1 MRNKVYIHARIDDR
15 SGEWYLQWRKWKL
28 HLAGKTDETAWMD
41 KFIFTAAKNV
51 LWVEQWE
58 VFKKQFNQILNYMAE
73 IDKIGETTKAFC
85 PFLVLYGPD
94 LESEEV

>member
-1 MRNKVYIHARIDDR
+1 
-15 SGEWYLQWRKWKL
+15 
-28 HLAGKTDETAWMD
+28 MD

-51 LWVEQWE
+51 LGTEQGE

-73 IDKIGETTKAFC
+73 IDKVGETTKTFC